1 MQQSGLPILIQEA
14 QNKVLAYTNQ
24 SQDYGINQQTEQ
36 LWEFSDSVNRY
47 VDRVL
52 PADRVG
58 NRPPRP
64 SRRSR
69 AGSGR
74 HRNNSSVTSQ
84 TTATVSTTSTQ
95 PSHHRNPVPE
105 SPPTSPEP
113 SIARNPIIETQP
125 EEEETTSI
133 LNLCQKCSGTCINTE
148 AHNTS
153 IRPPTPGPPTYIR
166 WGNPYIQGS
175 DAKDTRTPSRSQSSS
190 RSQRQSGSANAMPA
204 SRPPLKPLQR
214 HPPKPSVEPADEDR
228 ETPCVD
234 RVTLEEVQEDPI
246 DEIPEEDIPTEEQA
260 TGSKSSIWKAT
271 GGFEGVMPKGL
282 RIRRQRSRSPQDF
295 W

>member
-1 MQQSGLPILIQEA
+1 MQQSGLPILLQEA
-14 QNKVLAYTNQ
+14 QNKILAYTNQ
-24 SQDYGINQQTEQ
+24 SQDYRVDQQMKQ
-36 LWEFSDSVNRY
+36 LREFSESVNRY

-52 PADRVG
+52 PADRAG
-58 NRPPRP
+58 NRPPRS

-69 AGSGR
+69 AGPGR
-74 HRNNSSVTSQ
+74 HRNDSSVTSQ

-113 SIARNPIIETQP
+113 SIARSPIIETQP

-204 SRPPLKPLQR
+204 SRPPLKSLQR
-214 HPPKPSVEPADEDR
+214 YPPKPSVEPTDEENENVR
-228 ETPCVD
+228 INRTN
-234 RVTLEEVQEDPI
+234 LEENQEDTM
-246 DEIPEEDIPTEEQA
+246 DEIPEEEAPTEEQA
-260 TGSKSSIWKAT
+260 TGSNSSIWKAT

>member
-153 IRPPTPGPPTYIR
+153 IRPPTPGPRTYIAYA
-166 WGNPYIQGS
+166 PIQGY
-175 DAKDTRTPSRSQSSS
+175 DARDTRIASHSQSSS
-190 RSQRQSGSANAMPA
+190 RSQRQSDGANETPA
-204 SRPPLKPLQR
+204 SRPRPSSLQR
-214 HPPKPSVEPADEDR
+214 YPPKPSVEPADEERPTLDNDR
-228 ETPCVD
+228 ASS
-234 RVTLEEVQEDPI
+234 QENQDDPK
-246 DEIPEEDIPTEEQA
+246 DEIAGEDVPTEEQA
-260 TGSKSSIWKAT
+260 TGSKSSIWRGIGA
-271 GGFEGVMPKGL
+271 FEGDMPKGL

>member
-1 MQQSGLPILIQEA
+1 MQQSGLPILLQEA

-24 SQDYGINQQTEQ
+24 SQDYGVIQQMEQ
-36 LWEFSDSVNRY
+36 LREFSESVNRY

-52 PADRVG
+52 PVNRTG
-58 NRPPRP
+58 NRQPRP

-69 AGSGR
+69 VGSGR
-74 HRNNSSVTSQ
+74 YQNDSSVTSQ
-84 TTATVSTTSTQ
+84 TTATVSITSTQ

-113 SIARNPIIETQP
+113 SIARSPIVETQP

-133 LNLCQKCSGTCINTE
+133 LNFCQKCSGTCINTE

-153 IRPPTPGPPTYIR
+153 IRPPNPGPRTYIAYA
-166 WGNPYIQGS
+166 PIQGY
-175 DAKDTRTPSRSQSSS
+175 DARDTRIASHSQSSS
-190 RSQRQSGSANAMPA
+190 RSQRQSDGANETPA
-204 SRPPLKPLQR
+204 SRPRPSSLQR
-214 HPPKPSVEPADEDR
+214 YPPKPSVEPADEERPTLDNDR
-228 ETPCVD
+228 ASSRENQNGPK
-234 RVTLEEVQEDPI
+234 
-246 DEIPEEDIPTEEQA
+246 DEIAGENVPTEEQA
-260 TGSKSSIWKAT
+260 TGSKSSIWRGIGA
-271 GGFEGVMPKGL
+271 FEGDMPKGL